1 MIQLILAFQLRL
13 NIEFLEKALLDKS
26 STNSGLMIQLILA
39 FQLCTLRVY

>member
-26 STNSGLMIQLILA
+26 SGLMIQLILA